1 MRFLRLLLGF
11 GILCLIQFA
20 CNLVLRYLHLAFPAP
35 ILGIII
41 LTLLLHFEVIK
52 KSWVKE
58 ICELFLS
65 YMPLLFV
72 PLTVGIVAYYG
83 IIEKNLLPIIVN
95 VVVTSTLVIVVS
107 ALFVENVIKF
117 VRLYRIRRV
126 KRD

>member
-11 GILCLIQFA
+11 GILCLIQFV
-20 CNLVLRYLHLAFPAP
+20 CNFVLNLFHLAFPAP
-35 ILGIII
+35 ILGIIV
-41 LTLLLHFEVIK
+41 LTLLLHFEIVK
-52 KSWVKE
+52 KTWVKE
-58 ICELFLS
+58 ICELFLN

-117 VRLYRIRRV
+117 IRFYRFRRM